1 MNFLFLLL
9 EAHSNMGGIQ
19 RFNRNVLNLLDQMQ
33 VGDAVAYA
41 LKDTKCNTNYSH
53 LKYNFENNNKIIYVL
68 KSFLYILRSD
78 SIILGHVNLI
88 FPIGILLFFFPKK
101 RSILFTHGIEVWNT
115 LPWYKRKILQQINTI
130 VSVSDFTAQALI
142 KLQKVNPQNIKIL
155 PNTISLEFMQSNGLS
170 YLKERYHIHEEDFV
184 LLTIC
189 RIDHS
194 EKYKGYD
201 SIIQLMPKLVEKH
214 ANIKY
219 VLCGKTDIQE
229 KKRLDELIHQSG
241 CSNHIILTG
250 FIPDRE
256 LSEMYSICN
265 LFIMP
270 SQKEGFGIV
279 FLEALAHGK
288 PVIGGNKD
296 GTVDALMNG
305 ELGILV
311 DPDSLDEIYE
321 AILSV
326 VERRVDSHLLDESYL
341 KQKVFSNFGIEKFNE
356 RLKNIIF
363 QN

>member
-1 MNFLFLLL
+1 
-9 EAHSNMGGIQ
+9 
-19 RFNRNVLNLLDQMQ
+19 
-33 VGDAVAYA
+33 
-41 LKDTKCNTNYSH
+41 
-53 LKYNFENNNKIIYVL
+53 
-68 KSFLYILRSD
+68 
-78 SIILGHVNLI
+78 
-88 FPIGILLFFFPKK
+88 LFFFPKK

-142 KLQKVNPQNIKIL
+142 NLQNVNPPNIKIL
-155 PNTISLEFMQSNGLS
+155 PNTISLEFMQSNSSS
-170 YLKERYHIHEEDFV
+170 YLKERYHIHEEDFI

-201 SIIQLMPKLVEKH
+201 SIIQLMPKLTENH
-214 ANIKY
+214 SNIKY
-219 VLCGKTDIQE
+219 VLCGKTDTEE

-250 FIPDRE
+250 FIPDGE
-256 LSEMYSICN
+256 LSELYSICN

-311 DPDSLDEIYE
+311 DPDSLVEIYQ

-326 VERRVDSHLLDESYL
+326 VERKVDGHLLDENYL